1 MRIIKTVVN
10 KADINDKGYEKINSP
25 KQPKEID
32 REGKQS
38 REFWED
44 LKVEPTPE
52 NCYDYYDNVE
62 DDGIELDFKEHF
74 DYYQTT
80 FYFRLDEFKY
90 LDIELTEK
98 ETIAI
103 LTLQDGTEY
112 SIDEDHIEQ
121 LEQDLMG
128 NPKTI

>member
-1 MRIIKTVVN
+1 MKIIKTVVN

-90 LDIELTEK
+90 LDIDIREE
-98 ETIAI
+98 EIIAI

-112 SIDEDHIEQ
+112 AIDEDHIEELKAE
-121 LEQDLMG
+121 LEKLG
-128 NPKTI
+128 

>member
-1 MRIIKTVVN
+1 MKIIKTVIN
-10 KADINDKGYEKINSP
+10 KADINVKGYEKINSP

-44 LKVEPTPE
+44 LKVAPTPE

-80 FYFRLDEFKY
+80 FYFRLDDFKY
-90 LDIELTEK
+90 LDIDVREE

-112 SIDEDHIEQ
+112 AIDEDHIEEIKAE
-121 LEQDLMG
+121 LEKL
-128 NPKTI
+128 

>member
-1 MRIIKTVVN
+1 MRIIKTVIN

-32 REGKQS
+32 KEGKQS

-90 LDIELTEK
+90 LDIDVREE
-98 ETIAI
+98 ETVAI
-103 LTLQDGTEY
+103 LTLQDGSEY
-112 SIDEDHIEQ
+112 AIDEDHIEQ
-121 LEQDLMG
+121 LKAELE
-128 NPKTI
+128 KL

>member
-1 MRIIKTVVN
+1 MRIIKTVIN
-10 KADINDKGYEKINSP
+10 KADINVKGYEKINSP
-25 KQPKEID
+25 KQPKEINK
-32 REGKQS
+32 EGRYS
-38 REFWED
+38 REFLEEIKAEITED
-44 LKVEPTPE
+44 

-74 DYYQTT
+74 DYYQAT

-90 LDIELTEK
+90 LDIDVREE

-112 SIDEDHIEQ
+112 AIDEDHIEE

>member
-1 MRIIKTVVN
+1 MKIVKTVVN
-10 KADINDKGYEKINSP
+10 KADINDKGFEKINS
-25 KQPKEID
+25 PKEID

-44 LKVEPTPE
+44 LKITPTPE
-52 NCYDYYDNVE
+52 NCYDLE
-62 DDGIELDFKEHF
+62 DDDEGVELDFKEHF
-74 DYYQTT
+74 DYYKTV
-80 FYFRLDEFKY
+80 FYFKLDEFKY
-90 LDIELTEK
+90 FDIDVRDD

-112 SIDEDHIEQ
+112 VIHEDHIKE

>member
-1 MRIIKTVVN
+1 MKIVKTVIN
-10 KADINDKGYEKINSP
+10 KADINDKGYEKINS
-25 KQPKEID
+25 PKEID

-62 DDGIELDFKEHF
+62 DDGIELDLKEHF

-103 LTLQDGTEY
+103 LTLQDGSEY
-112 SIDEDHIEQ
+112 AIDEDHIEQ
-121 LEQDLMG
+121 LKAELEKLG
-128 NPKTI
+128 

>member
-1 MRIIKTVVN
+1 MKVIKTVVN

-103 LTLQDGTEY
+103 LALQDGSEY
-112 SIDEDHIEQ
+112 AIDEDHIEQ

>member
-1 MRIIKTVVN
+1 MKVIKTVVN
-10 KADINDKGYEKINSP
+10 KGYEKINSP

>member
-1 MRIIKTVVN
+1 MKVIKTVVN

-25 KQPKEID
+25 KEAKEVD

-80 FYFRLDEFKY
+80 FYFRLDDFKY
-90 LDIELTEK
+90 LDIDVREE

-112 SIDEDHIEQ
+112 AIDEYHIEELKAE
-121 LEQDLMG
+121 LEKL
-128 NPKTI
+128 

>member
-1 MRIIKTVVN
+1 MRIIKTVIN

-44 LKVEPTPE
+44 MKITPTPE

-90 LDIELTEK
+90 LDIDIREE

-112 SIDEDHIEQ
+112 AIDEDHIEELKAE
-121 LEQDLMG
+121 LEKL
-128 NPKTI
+128 